1 MWIWRDCRGF
11 FGGEVG
17 AVVGEDGVGL
27 YEVFADA
34 VVVGAGDGG
43 GDLERVEHA
52 GGSFGVE
59 EVAAESVE
67 DHGGGDL
74 DGFAV
79 LDGWEVE
86 GDGRAAGAGEVL
98 GEDGVALTLGVGVE
112 RMDDGG
118 HGAGREM
125 ALAAAG
131 VEVAI
136 GLALQGR

>member
-1 MWIWRDCRGF
+1 MSMWIWRDRGGF
-11 FGGEVG
+11 FGSVFGGEVG
-17 AVVGEDGVGL
+17 AVGGEDGVGL
-27 YEVFADA
+27 YEVLADA

-52 GGSFGVE
+52 GRAAGGD
-59 EVAAESVE
+59 EVAAESGE

-86 GDGRAAGAGEVL
+86 GEGRAAGAGEVL
-98 GEDGVALTLGVGVE
+98 GEDGVALTLGIGVE

-118 HGAGREM
+118 QSAGR
-125 ALAAAG
+125 
-131 VEVAI
+131 
-136 GLALQGR
+136 